1 MFNVYDANIKK
12 ISRVKK
18 HSVSSY
24 DYSFQSSGLL
34 ANEIA

>member
-1 MFNVYDANIKK
+1 MQILKK
-12 ISRVKK
+12 FKIISRVKK